1 MFVDGHAR
9 FVGGEAQGGFI
20 DAQGD
25 VRRMLSRRDER
36 QFALPHLQK
45 GPGIVLI
52 ENLRAE
58 VFGVKFDA
66 LGDIGG
72 GHGDVIEFKHFNFLS
87 GNRLSKGNEVFR
99 GVRTSDTLVRM
110 PDSSRPASQTP
121 RRDGEKPPDKPNYFW
136 RRVAVL
142 IVIAAT
148 LYGIGAAAW
157 ALYQGARTVVVARLT
172 PAPTPIPPEPPVD
185 VLVVGGTPSGVAAAL
200 AAARHGAKV
209 ILVAERPK
217 LGGDIIYAYLNM
229 FDVPLSGPDSDESPV
244 AYGIFGGFFKELG
257 TAFDVQNAE
266 SWLERAIA
274 KQKNVRVLS
283 SAHVQNVLLQSG
295 RVDGVEVKLN
305 NGTSRTIKARA
316 VVDSTN
322 DADLAARAGAGYFL
336 GREQVNPDK
345 KMQAAGLLFS
355 VKNVDWQKLRA
366 YVRSTRTIS
375 LREARRLKRGD
386 AAGIDI
392 RVRGDRATV
401 RMGGIHGNYAWERGE
416 VITDYVPRGAD
427 VDVISINFGRQS
439 DGSVMLNTL
448 NIVGVNGLDEASRQR
463 AYKEGVAEIPFLIQH
478 LRRKMPGF
486 AKADLGQIAPEL
498 YIRETRHIRGFT
510 TLTVEDIKKGTPFPD
525 RVALASYALDLH
537 PYTKGDLN
545 PFGPSRHVYALPL
558 KALVPS
564 NVDGVFVASR
574 SLSATYSAAGS
585 ARVIPITMAA
595 GEAVGTAAAQCAKG
609 GYSPHELVKSQARIK
624 QLQTQLRAAGM
635 DVGDRLAK
643 GG

>member
-1 MFVDGHAR
+1 
-9 FVGGEAQGGFI
+9 
-20 DAQGD
+20 
-25 VRRMLSRRDER
+25 
-36 QFALPHLQK
+36 
-45 GPGIVLI
+45 
-52 ENLRAE
+52 
-58 VFGVKFDA
+58 
-66 LGDIGG
+66 
-72 GHGDVIEFKHFNFLS
+72 
-87 GNRLSKGNEVFR
+87 
-99 GVRTSDTLVRM
+99 M
-110 PDSSRPASQTP
+110 PDPSRTDSQTSGHNGRETP
-121 RRDGEKPPDKPNYFW
+121 GRPNYFW

-142 IVIAAT
+142 IVVAAT
-148 LYGIGAAAW
+148 LYGAGAASW

-172 PAPTPIPPEPPVD
+172 PAPTPVPPEPPVD
-185 VLVVGGTPSGVAAAL
+185 VLVVGGTPAGVAAAL
-200 AAARHGAKV
+200 AAARQGANV
-209 ILVAERPK
+209 VLVTQRPK

-229 FDVPLSGPDSDESPV
+229 FDVPLSGPDSNESPV
-244 AYGIFGGFFKELG
+244 AYGIFGGFFRELG
-257 TAFDVQNAE
+257 TAFDVQSAE
-266 SWLERAIA
+266 SWLERAVA
-274 KQKNVRVLS
+274 KQQNLRVLS
-283 SAHVQNVLLQSG
+283 DAHIERVLLRAG
-295 RVDGVEVKLN
+295 RAEGVEVKLN
-305 NGTSRTIKARA
+305 NGTRRTINARA
-316 VVDSTN
+316 IVDSTN

-336 GREQVNPDK
+336 GREQSNPDQ

-355 VKNVDWQKLRA
+355 VKNVDWQRLRA
-366 YVRSTRTIS
+366 YVRSTREIS

-416 VITDYVPRGAD
+416 IINDYQPRGAN

-448 NIVGVNGLDEASRQR
+448 NIVGVNGLDEASRKR
-463 AYKEGVAEIPFLIQH
+463 AYAEGSAEIPFLIAY

-486 AKADLGQIAPEL
+486 ARAELGQIAPEL

-510 TLTVEDIKKGTPFPD
+510 TLTVEDVKQGTPFPD

-537 PYTKGDLN
+537 PYNKGDLN
-545 PFGPSRHVYALPL
+545 PFGPSRHLYALPL

-564 NVDGVFVASR
+564 NVDGIFVASR

-595 GEAVGTAAAQCAKG
+595 GQAAGAAAAQCAKG
-609 GYSPHELVKSQARIK
+609 DYSPHDLVKSPERIK

-643 GG
+643 